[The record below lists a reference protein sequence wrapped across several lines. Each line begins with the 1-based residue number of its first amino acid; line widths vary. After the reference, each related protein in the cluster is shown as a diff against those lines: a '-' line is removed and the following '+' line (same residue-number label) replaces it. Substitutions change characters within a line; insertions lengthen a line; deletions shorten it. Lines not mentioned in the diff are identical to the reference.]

1 MFKVGD
7 IVKII
12 NPGETYSTYETWI
25 DEHCSQYKKFFE
37 LGKRPTKNECG
48 EIKYIGYHNVFHKKN
63 ISSNPNDN
71 FKSSICYWY

>member
-25 DEHCSQYKKFFE
+25 DEHCGQYKKF
-37 LGKRPTKNECG
+37 LN
-48 EIKYIGYHNVFHKKN
+48 
-63 ISSNPNDN
+63 
-71 FKSSICYWY
+71 